1 MGPIHA
7 ADWANKQF
15 ALGALAHPATPR
27 RAVRASV
34 PLRRRARAPGAGLRR
49 VGCALTRAAAAEQG
63 AFAGATQDIMLA
75 DAGAGAGADAAAP
88 MQEEGTHR
96 PPAPS
101 DAPMQDAR
109 PAARSVFTAGARP
122 CISRALPG
130 PCLHHLPV
138 SSCAPGARSL
148 H

>member
-1 MGPIHA
+1 MR
-7 ADWANKQF
+7 D
-15 ALGALAHPATPR
+15 
-27 RAVRASV
+27 
-34 PLRRRARAPGAGLRR
+34 AR
-49 VGCALTRAAAAEQG
+49 
-63 AFAGATQDIMLA
+63 FA
-75 DAGAGAGADAAAP
+75 DAAWEWRAQQAFWRTHVQPLYADEDKNEGAGAGADAAAP

-109 PAARSVFTAGARP
+109 PAARSGSTAGARP

-130 PCLHHLPV
+130 PCLHHLPL